1 MAMATTQL
9 TFTCLKS
16 TVETLEKGVEY
27 DVFLVFHCKLWTHFT
42 PFSSVFIVDLKQVY
56 FRLEGYTVE

>member
-27 DVFLVFHCKLWTHFT
+27 GVFLVFHCKL
-42 PFSSVFIVDLKQVY
+42 
-56 FRLEGYTVE
+56 